1 MSLRDFGADESADEM
16 LAVNPDYQNLVE
28 LLGAARN
35 DMVMRLAEAMT
46 ITRDASLRER
56 LAEIVAIDPG
66 REFLIGRSKNQ
77 SWLKVGGCGYAV
89 YRGRQA
95 GLPAID
101 LDEGIRTRPE
111 FERSLQVSMQRTGA
125 VKDAY
130 NILQPVFEPSV
141 VQSRANFH
149 EIFEWAPLL
158 EQLSYKA
165 AMRVLQVLDTLRS
178 VVRFELSGTAGVA
191 AASLR
196 VLAARSCAGATYP
209 ARLEQ
214 RFSPLAS

>member
-35 DMVMRLAEAMT
+35 DMVMRLAEALT

-66 REFLIGRSKNQ
+66 REFLIGQSKNQ

-89 YRGRQA
+89 LRGRQA

-111 FERSLQVSMQRTGA
+111 FERSLPDF
-125 VKDAY
+125 DAA
-130 NILQPVFEPSV
+130 NGRCARCLQYS
-141 VQSRANFH
+141 
-149 EIFEWAPLL
+149 
-158 EQLSYKA
+158 
-165 AMRVLQVLDTLRS
+165 
-178 VVRFELSGTAGVA
+178 
-191 AASLR
+191 
-196 VLAARSCAGATYP
+196 
-209 ARLEQ
+209 
-214 RFSPLAS
+214 